1 MSHPSIIET
10 LRYYSPYFL
19 HLRTLTIHPVNPQL
33 RLVRQAADALR
44 SGAVLAIPTDSTYAF
59 ACALDAKDAA
69 DRIRRLR
76 GLGKDHLFTL
86 ICPDLSSVA
95 QFARVDNWH
104 FRILRAGTPGPYT
117 FILKASNLVP
127 RRVQG
132 DRRKTV
138 GVRVCAHPISQA
150 LVTELGEPLLAC
162 TAFLPGHDLPCTQ
175 AEDFDELN
183 PGQIDLLVDGGE
195 TAVAPTTVVDM
206 HGSAPELIRE
216 GLGDPIPLGL

>member
-1 MSHPSIIET
+1 MN
-10 LRYYSPYFL
+10 SPV
-19 HLRTLTIHPVNPQL
+19 RTLSIHPENPQP
-33 RLVRQAADALR
+33 RLIKQAAEALR
-44 SGAVLAIPTDSTYAF
+44 KGAVLAIPTDSTYAF

-86 ICPDLSSVA
+86 ICPDLSSIS

-117 FILKASNLVP
+117 FILRASNLVP

-150 LVTELGEPLLAC
+150 LVAELGEPLLAC
-162 TAFLPGHDLPCTQ
+162 TAFLPDAERPCTDA
-175 AEDFDELN
+175 AEFDALH

-195 TAVAPTTVVDM
+195 TNVAPTTVIDL
-206 HGSAPELIRE
+206 HDSPPEVLRV
-216 GLGDPIPLGL
+216 GLGDPAPLGL